1 MNILKLIFHHDLQIE
16 SLGRDNPERPS
27 QKDKE
32 MSLDDF
38 MKPIPTFSRF
48 YLTNTDLGE
57 SREDAMHGINTHPE
71 YQQIIKAVVDEIS
84 GLYADETD
92 SDKKI
97 DYNKFLRL
105 IDDIRPG
112 NGVDFL
118 EALLGNATNEF
129 DREKLYEAQ
138 SPLETGRIILFKEK
152 AHHGFDLHM
161 FTRRNLYESWFKALK
176 PFIGSDSR
184 FFSINGKRVGSE
196 RTFYFETYR
205 LQNPPHGFEEVFPET
220 KLFGEK

>member
-32 MSLDDF
+32 MSLEDF

-48 YLTNTDLGE
+48 YLSNTDLGE
-57 SREDAMHGINTHPE
+57 SKEDAMHGINTHTN
-71 YQQIIKAVVDEIS
+71 YQEIVKSIANEIS
-84 GLYADETD
+84 GLFHGAGHQLDEQ
-92 SDKKI
+92 SNEKL
-97 DYNKFLRL
+97 LRL
-105 IDDIRPG
+105 IDDLPSGTGFDLMESLEG
-112 NGVDFL
+112 NSTLRFDRDKLFEIQKPL
-118 EALLGNATNEF
+118 EA
-129 DREKLYEAQ
+129 
-138 SPLETGRIILFKEK
+138 GRLILFKEN

-161 FTRRNLYESWFKALK
+161 FSRKNVYESWFKALK
-176 PFIGSDSR
+176 PLIDSETR

-205 LQNPPHGFEEVFPET
+205 LHNPPHGFEEVFPET